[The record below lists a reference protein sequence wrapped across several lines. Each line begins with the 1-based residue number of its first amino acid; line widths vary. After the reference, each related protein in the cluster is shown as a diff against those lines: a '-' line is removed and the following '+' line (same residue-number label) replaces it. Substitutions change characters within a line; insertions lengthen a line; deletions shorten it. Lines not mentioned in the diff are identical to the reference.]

1 MTTTCRL
8 MCTRLNRTTSL
19 TFLLC
24 LVAGWTFLFGP
35 QSPARA
41 AVLVSWDVDGVELD
55 GDPSGIDDSPA
66 SSPYTFSGTLG
77 TNIGGGEL
85 TLSSTVNGSTASG
98 QYGFKVSAGNEESTL
113 SGAITAEHFIQFT
126 VTAANGFL
134 MNLSNIGMKGQ
145 SSATGADDVAV
156 LSNIGGFVDTQVLD
170 SVSSIAGFTGGFDT
184 DASGF
189 GGPIDLS
196 GSEFQGISSA
206 TFRIYGFNTSSGSGI
221 TYVRSLSGNDLVING
236 TTVVIPEPSTFLLGI
251 IGVFV
256 LGCCGHRRRR
266 A

>member
-8 MCTRLNRTTSL
+8 VCTGLNKTKSL

-24 LVAGWTFLFGP
+24 LVACWTFLFGAL
-35 QSPARA
+35 SPARGA
-41 AVLVSWDVDGVELD
+41 ELAIWDVDGVDLD

-66 SSPYTFSGTLG
+66 SSPYTYSGTLG
-77 TNIGGGEL
+77 TNIAGGEL
-85 TLSSTVNGSTASG
+85 TLSSTVNRSTTSG
-98 QYGFKVSAGNEESTL
+98 QYGFKVSGGNEKSTL

-134 MNLSNIGMKGQ
+134 MNLSNIEMKGQ
-145 SSATGADDVAV
+145 SSLTGADDVAV

-170 SVSSIAGFTGGFDT
+170 SVSSIADVTGGFDT

-221 TYVRSLSGNDLVING
+221 TYLRNLSGNDLVING
-236 TTVVIPEPSTFLLGI
+236 RTRAIPEPSTFLLGLF
-251 IGVFV
+251 GVFL
-256 LGCCGHRRRR
+256 LGCCHRRRR